1 MKINVWVWSVH
12 RIISKLRFLAHDRQC
27 VTKHRNIAYILICM
41 KQNLTKSTS
50 ANSQA
55 YLCVHFCINTLLICF
70 LGKQWIFKYFIAYF
84 HVSKIR
90 KKDYDSNTSS
100 ESFPQNTQII
110 FVYYRFLSCS
120 FSAILILKLGFTIY
134 TTHYTQYIITVTNI
148 TFSVKSF
155 SLV

>member
-1 MKINVWVWSVH
+1 MSEYDQFTELFQSCCFLHMIGSASPN
-12 RIISKLRFLAHDRQC
+12 RI
-27 VTKHRNIAYILICM
+27 IAYILISM

-84 HVSKIR
+84 HMFQKSE
-90 KKDYDSNTSS
+90 KKDHDSNTSS

-110 FVYYRFLSCS
+110 FVYHRFLSCS

-148 TFSVKSF
+148 TLSVKSF